1 MRIVNSIFS
10 NLEDIPSKA
19 YNEYLAYD
27 NKYPN
32 DDIDVVIPKSIED
45 VDFIIDFSHIDHVED
60 LHEYEYIEGVC
71 HLSTISFFLFV
82 L

>member
-1 MRIVNSIFS
+1 MFR
-10 NLEDIPSKA
+10 NLEDFTSKEYNENLA
-19 YNEYLAYD
+19 YN

-32 DDIDVVIPKSIED
+32 DDIGYVVPKSIEN